1 MKKLVLIALLT
12 TAGLTQ
18 LAHAYVTDMSIPP
31 CPEGTYL
38 TPMGQCQPD
47 FDFD

>member
-18 LAHAYVTDMSIPP
+18 LAHANPA
-31 CPEGTYL
+31 CPEGTYW
-38 TPMGQCQPD
+38 TPVGLCQPD

>member
-1 MKKLVLIALLT
+1 MKKLVLIALLA

-18 LAHAYVTDMSIPP
+18 LAHASGGYIPD
-31 CPEGTYL
+31 CPKGTYP
-38 TPMGQCQPD
+38 TFAGHCQPD